1 VNQVNYVPSFH
12 APRSIE
18 HERNKTMPLEVTF
31 EIVDQKS
38 YKEDV
43 IAVFNDEEV
52 KKFKAYLLHIQ
63 ELSSTKIGREGMNP
77 RLKVEWEQGKEMTFN
92 ADLPPVD
99 DLLAY
104 LLRLRP
110 FLLQNEYASFES
122 VCGILRRRINTTHF
136 RGFIKTQMDFFKGHV
151 ITSTFQITVNNA
163 ILVNS
168 EKTLMDWLNA
178 YEYHRDQEKREK
190 LQSVFNIMTDDGAKA
205 IFVMLIV
212 DKANA
217 IKKIGCT
224 LDMLMSNTP
233 GNSVCIGVPNHR
245 HDQT

>member
-1 VNQVNYVPSFH
+1 
-12 APRSIE
+12 
-18 HERNKTMPLEVTF
+18 MPLEVTF
-31 EIVDQKS
+31 EVGDKKS
-38 YKEDV
+38 FKEDV
-43 IAVFNDEEV
+43 VAVFNDEEV
-52 KKFKAYLLHIQ
+52 KKLKAYLLHMQ

-77 RLKVEWEQGKEMTFN
+77 RLNVEWKEGEQMTFS

-122 VCGILRRRINTTHF
+122 VYGILRRRINNEHF
-136 RGFIKTQMDFFKGHV
+136 RQFLKTQMKFFKGEV
-151 ITSTFQITVNNA
+151 IASTFKITVNNT
-163 ILVNS
+163 IIVNS
-168 EKTLMDWLNA
+168 EKTLMDWLNS

-205 IFVMLIV
+205 IFVMLVV

-217 IKKIGCT
+217 IKRIAYFVDVLT
-224 LDMLMSNTP
+224 SNSP
-233 GNSVCIGVPNHR
+233 GASLCIGVPNHR
-245 HDQT
+245 HDRP